1 MISVPHQ
8 RGPWLGSPLLPTQ
21 YAQQDFALP
30 QNQRATTALPFGMA
44 PVLFRC
50 PNQGIVTAWL
60 ADDAGNG
67 DDTYESVTCTACRQL
82 HFINPKSGKLLGS
95 EDE

>member
-1 MISVPHQ
+1 
-8 RGPWLGSPLLPTQ
+8 
-21 YAQQDFALP
+21 
-30 QNQRATTALPFGMA
+30 MA

-50 PNQGIVTAWL
+50 PNVGIHVTAWL